1 MTRFPIFALALLLPG
16 LAVAPLS
23 AQQDPRSSLRDVQQ
37 FADYALVQRLD
48 GALWGLGRA
57 YSTRFDAAG
66 PVFHPAN
73 RTAREL
79 VAVTLATTALGR
91 GEQLLPVPPPAPPV
105 EQERVVRYDRGPWH
119 ERYDVRPDGLKQ
131 SFVFDQIPAG
141 SGDLVVAIQVK
152 TPLPLRSVDAGA
164 VAFGDDQLQ
173 VRIDGVVGIDGAGRR
188 TTGSLAYANGT
199 LSLRLPHAFVQQ
211 AMLPLV
217 LDPLISTTTLAT
229 EGLVDS
235 VHAAYDATTDK
246 HLVVW
251 CTGYGQLNNG
261 EVRGW
266 FVPGG
271 PVLLASIADNRDV
284 WVADNNLRDC
294 FVVSWTLGVPNA
306 FPFSG
311 TQFGVRVCT
320 ARSPSQIGPVLSFFD
335 PPPVSNRAMQIAS
348 NAATSLAGQDMAT
361 VYVHDDGAEMR
372 SVRVQPDYSLVLAN
386 NRVTLTTSL
395 VDCVGISRYGDDTN
409 RYLIARGQRGPD
421 ASGTI
426 VMQEYS
432 MGGATLTAPLSVPAG
447 AIVTS
452 PWIGSLEIDGT
463 HGLSRWSVLWGALG
477 AYQYW
482 PRMARVHRLG
492 STLDADPT
500 SDFPTSAGGGGFDY
514 ALASTERTTVV
525 VYPTRGLWHL
535 CQQTPCWQWSV
546 ASVTNRGGC
555 RTCRREA
562 IADNITSPALVRP
575 AAEGATYPGA
585 AEDIRLFWIAE
596 NSLRMA
602 TYVPDDG
609 NIVQLTPACGGL
621 TATTRHA
628 CAVVGGTVYQSVLE
642 GAPANQNFLVI
653 GADRIDATCGGC
665 TLVPDPFTG
674 VVVTAPPRDATGDTW
689 VDLTIPNLA
698 GLVGLRVY
706 QQWIVP
712 VPQSPGCTNLGAS
725 FSAAHSIVLE

>member
-1 MTRFPIFALALLLPG
+1 MNRFPTLSLALLLPG
-16 LAVAPLS
+16 FAA
-23 AQQDPRSSLRDVQQ
+23 AQQSSLQDVQQ

-73 RTAREL
+73 RSAREL
-79 VAVTLATTALGR
+79 VTVALTTTALGR
-91 GEQLLPVPPPAPPV
+91 GEQLLPVPPPALPV
-105 EQERVVRYDRGPWH
+105 EQELSVRYDRGPWH

-131 SFVFDQIPAG
+131 SFVFDEIPAG
-141 SGDLVVAIQVK
+141 SGDLVVAVQV
-152 TPLPLRSVDAGA
+152 TTQLPLRSVDAGA
-164 VAFGDDQLQ
+164 VAFGDDRLQ
-173 VRIDGVVGIDGAGRR
+173 VRIDGVVGIDGNGHRA
-188 TTGSLAYANGT
+188 TGSLAYANGT
-199 LSLRLPHAFVQQ
+199 LSLRLPQAFVQQ
-211 AMLPLV
+211 ATLPLV
-217 LDPLISTTTLAT
+217 LDPVLSTQTLAT

-235 VHAAYDATTDK
+235 AHAAYDATTGK
-246 HLVVW
+246 YLVVW
-251 CTGYGQLNNG
+251 CTGYGQQNNG
-261 EVRGW
+261 EVRGY

-284 WVADNNLRDC
+284 WVANNNLRDC
-294 FVVSWTLGVPNA
+294 FVVSWTLGVPNT

-311 TQFGVRVCT
+311 THFGVRMCT

-335 PPPVSNRAMQIAS
+335 VAPTNNRAMQVAS
-348 NAATSLAGQDMAT
+348 NVATSAAAQDMAT
-361 VYVHDDGAEMR
+361 VYVHDDGAELR
-372 SVRVQPDYSLVLAN
+372 AVRVQADYSLVLNN
-386 NRVTLTTSL
+386 NRTQLTTTL

-421 ASGTI
+421 AVGTI

-432 MGGATLTAPLSVPAG
+432 MGGIALTSALSLPAG
-447 AIVTS
+447 STS
-452 PWIGSLEIDGT
+452 SLTMVGSLEIDGT
-463 HGLSRWSVLWGALG
+463 HGLTRWSVLWGALG
-477 AYQYW
+477 SYAFL
-482 PRMARVHRLG
+482 PFVARVHRVNG
-492 STLDADPT
+492 NLDADPI
-500 SDFPTSAGGGGFDY
+500 SGLPTTAGGGGEDF

-525 VYPTRGLWHL
+525 VYPTRGIWHI

-546 ASVTNRGGC
+546 TSVTNRGGC
-555 RTCRREA
+555 RACRREV
-562 IADNITSPALVRP
+562 IANNITSPALVRP

-585 AEDIRLFWIAE
+585 ADDIRLFWIAE

-609 NIVQLTPACGGL
+609 SIVQLTPACGGL

-628 CAVVGGTVYQSVLE
+628 CAVAGGTVYQSVLE
-642 GAPANQNFLVI
+642 GSPANQNFLVI
-653 GADRIDATCGGC
+653 GGDRIDATCGGC

-674 VVVTAPPRDATGDTW
+674 VIITAPPRDNTGDTW

-698 GLVGLRVY
+698 GLIGMRVY

-712 VPQSPGCTNLGAS
+712 APQSPGCTSLGAS
-725 FSAAHSIVLE
+725 FSAAHQIILE